1 MFRIVK
7 QIIEM
12 RCESLYIVSKL
23 DVFVS
28 SHSNTT
34 FNTTFNTHVLL
45 QSHAISTGGGHWGSQ
60 SYGVGKFFMQYFGN
74 FNPKF
79 QYCSILWTNSQNAFF
94 RFLSTNKSVNQH
106 FLHIYPPFSGNIP
119 PPPLHFTTVGFKP
132 LCYANYVMECAE
144 FFVVLQCL
152 LN

>member
-34 FNTTFNTHVLL
+34 FNTHVLL
-45 QSHAISTGGGHWGSQ
+45 QSHAMSTGGGH
-60 SYGVGKFFMQYFGN
+60 
-74 FNPKF
+74 
-79 QYCSILWTNSQNAFF
+79 
-94 RFLSTNKSVNQH
+94 
-106 FLHIYPPFSGNIP
+106 
-119 PPPLHFTTVGFKP
+119 
-132 LCYANYVMECAE
+132 
-144 FFVVLQCL
+144 
-152 LN
+152 

>member
-45 QSHAISTGGGHWGSQ
+45 QSHAISTGGGH
-60 SYGVGKFFMQYFGN
+60 
-74 FNPKF
+74 
-79 QYCSILWTNSQNAFF
+79 
-94 RFLSTNKSVNQH
+94 
-106 FLHIYPPFSGNIP
+106 
-119 PPPLHFTTVGFKP
+119 
-132 LCYANYVMECAE
+132 
-144 FFVVLQCL
+144 
-152 LN
+152 

>member
-34 FNTTFNTHVLL
+34 FNTHVLL
-45 QSHAISTGGGHWGSQ
+45 QSHAMSTGGGHWGSQ

-119 PPPLHFTTVGFKP
+119 PPPPAFYRCRVQTTM
-132 LCYANYVMECAE
+132 LCQLCHGMCWIFCGIAMFA
-144 FFVVLQCL
+144 
-152 LN
+152 